1 MGAFD
6 TKAWIDHYA
15 EWTDP
20 NPDIGT
26 DTLVSWFNQAVA
38 MQPKSTA
45 TWFMGKTLTYSQL
58 NEQVA
63 RAAAALTQLGVRR
76 GDRVAVALPNC
87 PQHVIAVTA
96 ILRLGA
102 TVVEHN
108 PPVSYTHLTL
118 PTICSV

>member
-20 NPDIGT
+20 NPTIGT

-45 TWFMGKTLTYSQL
+45 TWFMGKTLTY
-58 NEQVA
+58 
-63 RAAAALTQLGVRR
+63 AALNLS
-76 GDRVAVALPNC
+76 LI
-87 PQHVIAVTA
+87 HI
-96 ILRLGA
+96 
-102 TVVEHN
+102 
-108 PPVSYTHLTL
+108 
-118 PTICSV
+118 

>member
-20 NPDIGT
+20 NPTIGT
-26 DTLVSWFNQAVA
+26 DSLVSWFNQAVA

-45 TWFMGKTLTYSQL
+45 TWFMGKTLTYAAL
-58 NEQVA
+58 NEQVV
-63 RAAAALTQLGVRR
+63 RAAAGLTQLGVRR

-102 TVVEHN
+102 TVV
-108 PPVSYTHLTL
+108 
-118 PTICSV
+118 